1 MSEKKQKWPPLSTFA
16 TFEVLLVIDSE
27 DWVQDVSDK
36 GFPEPGWSD
45 GKGGSNYALL
55 DSCEDAYKHAT
66 SVEPPE
72 GYRIVFLGNQREN
85 MPAGGSDW
93 LFSWEEFEE
102 FMGVMA

>member
-36 GFPEPGWSD
+36 GFPAPAWEH
-45 GKGGSNYALL
+45 YAQLN
-55 DSCEDAYKHAT
+55 SCEAAYKHAT